1 MSWLRKQG
9 SFRLR
14 RPAAILKN
22 ADPRTLLEAF
32 REHCTQASVLM
43 QRWDLTLSLSVRQD
57 DVAAIVNHLEQMVN
71 YILEECA
78 SKGPLGP
85 GGTMTGPPSSV
96 STLSSSTSSSAP
108 SPAPSLTSYAISPI
122 LDYILDSNVL
132 EKVLDWSLQTAEFT
146 LRLLEE
152 QLRIFEVLASN
163 CSQRLLYQ
171 KGFLSPL
178 QKLLSICESDCPE
191 ELEHRL
197 VALLNTLCV
206 TLSQNA
212 DLLQI
217 FFNPR
222 GGGMGDAQGPP
233 RFPVF
238 SLLVPFLHREGSLGH
253 QARDA
258 LLLCMCLAAKNHAR
272 IDELGKY
279 MANHSNFC
287 PILATGLS
295 GLYSVLPRK
304 LEVRGE
310 DWYRLS
316 EEDVHDLPSLGAFLC
331 SLEFCNA
338 VTQVSHPLV
347 RNQLLDYL
355 LHGFLIPVMG
365 PALYQS
371 NTDEIVTTTVYLEL
385 FLRKVT
391 EPRLMRVFL
400 HFLLTT
406 ICERRLLLDI
416 LILRIGAH
424 SKLAIVTIVLFKTLL
439 DLNCEEVMFELVF
452 KYLIPCSHVMLSH
465 RDRMREVDTFCVTAQ
480 RLLSL
485 APSQLSATAAGVSVS
500 GHPSGSVTAASTPV
514 TAFNGGVRQS
524 RSYTEGFL
532 GGSKG
537 TGATGNAQDAYGSDS
552 PQISYLAYLLD
563 AKNGVRACRDACQV
577 WSRNYD
583 GSKCDWRVKDATEN
597 GVSRTTNTA
606 NSCQQLAIARHNQNS
621 TSSSSGVS
629 TPSSGKIQLQ
639 QHMNGTGSDQAGVAG
654 GGGATQNHNGKLAE
668 EREDSGIFVNDQKDF
683 GGADI
688 GPFLTQ
694 VLSRL
699 ECLTINDVYT
709 NLQLTSL
716 VSRLAL
722 YPQPL
727 LRSFLLS
734 QEIVFQPSIR
744 SLYQVLCGLRHKIE
758 QLSTQLGNY
767 PALIHKA
774 REFFVARENV
784 LNQSN
789 LVFSSSAACQPTP
802 PSREKHTTTNANPP
816 TQRRRSFGTFFR
828 KFSALQPIADH
839 SGYRYI
845 AKPPLGDR
853 NSAGEGDTSR
863 SNSEAA
869 RAQMRAVLS
878 IVVFDEFVK
887 ELAAISQE
895 HSLQHLLDEV
905 PAD

>member
-32 REHCTQASVLM
+32 REHCTQASALM
-43 QRWDLTLSLSVRQD
+43 QRWDLSLSLSVRQD

-78 SKGPLGP
+78 AKGPFGP
-85 GGTMTGPPSSV
+85 GGTITGPPSSV

-108 SPAPSLTSYAISPI
+108 SPAPSLNSYAISPI
-122 LDYILDSNVL
+122 LDYILDNYVL

-152 QLRIFEVLASN
+152 QLRIFEILTSN

-191 ELEHRL
+191 ELERRL

-222 GGGMGDAQGPP
+222 GGDTGESHGPP
-233 RFPVF
+233 RFLVF
-238 SLLVPFLHREGSLGH
+238 SLLVPYVHREGQLGH

-272 IDELGKY
+272 VDELGKY

-304 LEVRGE
+304 LEVCGE

-316 EEDVHDLPSLGAFLC
+316 EEDVQDLPALGAFLC

-347 RNQLLDYL
+347 RDQLLDYL

-406 ICERRLLLDI
+406 MCERRLLVDI

-424 SKLAIVTIVLFKTLL
+424 SKLAIVTIALFKTLL

-452 KYLIPCSHVMLSH
+452 KYLIPCSHVMVSH
-465 RDRMREVDTFCVTAQ
+465 RERMRDVDTFCVTAQ

-485 APSQLSATAAGVSVS
+485 APSQLPPVATNKSTS
-500 GHPSGSVTAASTPV
+500 GYLSNAGSVRAGSVPPTS
-514 TAFNGGVRQS
+514 FNGNVRQS
-524 RSYTEGFL
+524 RSYTEGL
-532 GGSKG
+532 A
-537 TGATGNAQDAYGSDS
+537 GASRSTNANANAQDISDQF
-552 PQISYLAYLLD
+552 QISYLAYLLD
-563 AKNGVRACRDACQV
+563 AKNGIRACRDACQV

-583 GSKCDWRVKDATEN
+583 GSKSDSRATVN
-597 GVSRTTNTA
+597 GPVTGVTNMYLPGNCISSA
-606 NSCQQLAIARHNQNS
+606 NDRGSS
-621 TSSSSGVS
+621 SGTSSSI
-629 TPSSGKIQLQ
+629 KNQQQQQ
-639 QHMNGTGSDQAGVAG
+639 QHINGAG
-654 GGGATQNHNGKLAE
+654 GNEASIALNVGAPMQCHNGKLAE
-668 EREDSGIFVNDQKDF
+668 EKEDSGIFVNDQKDF

-699 ECLTINDVYT
+699 ECITINDVYT

-716 VSRLAL
+716 ISRLAL

-758 QLSTQLGNY
+758 QLSIQLGNY
-767 PALIHKA
+767 PVLLSRA
-774 REFFVARENV
+774 REFFAARENV
-784 LNQSN
+784 LNQPN
-789 LVFSSSAACQPTP
+789 LTLAGSIVGQTLP
-802 PSREKHTTTNANPP
+802 PAREKSAMNVNPP
-816 TQRRRSFGTFFR
+816 AQRRRSLGTFFR
-828 KFSALQPIADH
+828 KFSALQPIADN

-845 AKPPLGDR
+845 VKLPY
-853 NSAGEGDTSR
+853 GEKNASNESDSSR
-863 SNSEAA
+863 SNSEAV
-869 RAQMRAVLS
+869 RAQTRAILS
-878 IVVFDEFVK
+878 IVIFDEFVK

-895 HSLQHLLDEV
+895 HSLQQLLDEV